1 MALKKIF
8 PYVKK
13 YKWQVILGFLF
24 VTISN
29 VFSTIIPK
37 FVGKAID
44 IISSGKFNIQDVLWQ
59 IFWLLLFTLFSG
71 LFMYLTRKMIIVVSR
86 RIEYELRRDFLGK
99 LSQLPYSFFVENS
112 SGRLISLSTNDVS
125 AAREFLGPAVMY
137 TANTISTF
145 ILALFFMFSLDVS
158 LTLLSIVPLPLI
170 TITTYRIGR
179 SIHTHFKGVQEEFS
193 RLTVQAQETFSGI
206 RLVKAF
212 VRESYESRRF
222 FELSETYRKRNLRL
236 EFYQSLMIPLLI
248 VLIGISQ
255 LVVLGYG
262 GIRVINKTMT
272 LGEVTQFFVYIN
284 LLIWPVAAIGW
295 VTNLIQRASASID
308 RLWTIFEIPLKDG
321 KSRFFKSTNFEGK
334 VSLVNVWFRYKED
347 LPWILQNISFEVP
360 KGTSLGIVG
369 NVGSGKSTIVKL
381 LGKVYSPTKG
391 LILFD
396 NIEFDK
402 IDENELRNVLAIV
415 PQEPFLFSATIAEN
429 VRLGKPEATDEEVLN
444 SLIFAGMENDL
455 KTFPDGI
462 QTIVGERGITLS
474 GGQKQRVAIAR
485 AFISEPKVLIL
496 DDPFSSVDSST
507 ENFILQNLYSRF
519 AEVTKIII
527 STRISAVRNC
537 EQIILLD
544 NGKVIEKGT
553 HLELLNLGGKYAHL
567 YEIQKLTQEI
577 EEK

>member
-13 YKWQVILGFLF
+13 YKSKVILGFLF

-29 VFSTIIPK
+29 IFGTIVPK

-44 IISSGKFNIQDVLWQ
+44 IISSGKFNIQDVLLQ

-86 RIEYELRRDFLGK
+86 RIEYELRRDFIDK
-99 LSQLPYSFFVENS
+99 LSQLPYSFFTENS
-112 SGRLISLSTNDVS
+112 SGRLMSLSTNDVS

-145 ILALFFMFSLDVS
+145 ILALFFMFSLDIS
-158 LTLLSIVPLPLI
+158 LTLWSILPLPLI
-170 TITTYRIGR
+170 TITTYRIGK

-193 RLTVQAQETFSGI
+193 KLTTQAQETFSGI

-212 VRESYESRRF
+212 VREAYESNRF
-222 FELSETYRKRNLRL
+222 AELSEIYRKKYLRL

-255 LVVLGYG
+255 LIVLGLG

-308 RLWTIFEIPLKDG
+308 RLWEIFEIPLSNG
-321 KSRFFKSTNFEGK
+321 KSRGWKSANFDGTI
-334 VSLVNVWFRYKED
+334 SFVNVWFKYRED
-347 LPWILQNISFEVP
+347 LPWVLHNIIFEVP
-360 KGTSLGIVG
+360 KGSSLGIVG

-381 LGKVYSPTKG
+381 LGKVYPPTKG
-391 LILFD
+391 VILFD
-396 NIEFDK
+396 NIEL
-402 IDENELRNVLAIV
+402 DEIEEKELRSLLAIV

-429 VRLGKPEATDEEVLN
+429 VRLGKPEATDDEVLRA
-444 SLIFAGMENDL
+444 LVLAGMEKDL
-455 KTFPDGI
+455 ITFPDGI

-474 GGQKQRVAIAR
+474 GGQKQRVALAR
-485 AFISEPKVLIL
+485 AFISEPKVLVL
-496 DDPFSSVDSST
+496 DDPFSSVDSSM
-507 ENFILQNLYSRF
+507 ENLILQNLYSRF
-519 AEVTKIII
+519 VDTTKIII

-537 EQIILLD
+537 DQIILVD
-544 NGKVIEKGT
+544 NGKIIEKGT
-553 HLELLNLGGKYAHL
+553 HLELLNLGGKYSHL
-567 YEIQKLTQEI
+567 YEIQNLTEEI
-577 EEK
+577 EK